1 MLGLLNGVVA
11 VPWIIQIG
19 YVQALPL
26 LLELSIEQG
35 IMDGTFFFFP
45 FPFSSFALY
54 SFLPFHIFTSFW
66 DNIWGVLTCFK
77 KGIMVFIRRLII
89 GMIFFVFHV
98 RTKSY
103 FFGQGLFSGKGGYM
117 VSPPSCSHSPTL
129 FPSLLSL
136 SLFLFLLILPYSLKY
151 LCHSFIVSF

>member
-1 MLGLLNGVVA
+1 MCLTIDFYIFTCILFLASGTTYHILGLLDA
-11 VPWIIQIG
+11 VIAIPWIIQIG

-35 IMDGTFFFFP
+35 IMDGM
-45 FPFSSFALY
+45 SVCYYESILIIC
-54 SFLPFHIFTSFW
+54 L
-66 DNIWGVLTCFK
+66 
-77 KGIMVFIRRLII
+77 GILLFIRRLLI

-117 VSPPSCSHSPTL
+117 VNI
-129 FPSLLSL
+129 LL
-136 SLFLFLLILPYSLKY
+136 LLL
-151 LCHSFIVSF
+151 